1 MTFGMRVMPPTS
13 TTSSMSALA
22 MPASFSACW
31 QGFIVRSIRSATRLS
46 SLARV
51 SFSTRCS
58 GWWVFGS
65 IEMNGWLI
73 SVCVALDSSIFAF
86 SAASFSRCSAIL
98 SLVRSTPCSFLNSSA
113 RYSTIRMSK
122 SSPPRKV
129 SPLVDFTSNRPSSI
143 SRIEMSKVPPPR
155 S

>member
-13 TTSSMSALA
+13 TTSSMSVLA
-22 MPASFSACW
+22 TPASLIACW
-31 QGFIVRSIRSATRLS
+31 QGFMVRAMRSETRDS

-73 SVCVALDSSIFAF
+73 SVCVEDESSILAF
-86 SAASFSRCSAIL
+86 SAASFRRWSAIL

-113 RYSTIRMSK
+113 RYWTMRMSK

-129 SPLVDFTSNRPSSI
+129 SPLVDFTSKRPSSI